1 MKKMNILPPISNER
15 GVVLITVVV
24 VIIMILMLVVGVTR
38 MSVSQTLLTEDEYK
52 RIQNELLAESTIA
65 LIHADQQTAIPK
77 TTDTL
82 TFTLNDITHT
92 VNYTVSGGGIMGSS
106 LVQIDITY

>member
-1 MKKMNILPPISNER
+1 MRNEK

-24 VIIMILMLVVGVTR
+24 VVIMLLMLVVALTR
-38 MSVSQTLLTEDEYK
+38 MNVSQTLLTEDEYK
-52 RIQNELLAESTIA
+52 RIQNQLLAESTLA

-77 TTDTL
+77 TTDTFSL
-82 TFTLNDITHT
+82 TLNNIPHT
-92 VNYTVSGGGIMGSS
+92 VNYTVSGGGLMGSS

>member
-1 MKKMNILPPISNER
+1 MKILNPINNNS

-24 VIIMILMLVVGVTR
+24 IVIMILMLVVAVTR
-38 MSVSQTLLTEDEYK
+38 MNVSQTLLTEDEYK
-52 RIQNELLAESTIA
+52 RIQNQLLAESTVA
-65 LIHADQQTAIPK
+65 LIHADQQTALPK
-77 TTDTL
+77 TTDTFA
-82 TFTLNDITHT
+82 FTLNNITHT